1 MAEDKAKVGKR
12 VKFSEHVPE
21 VEIPEKRKPPS
32 CDRCDTLACWP
43 MSPEDTLRGP
53 DFCATKNYPDAVKEA
68 KEMYLKEGFDRKLQL
83 AGAVLEGMSSMTPP
97 GGREINMKLTRL
109 EEIAIFCKLMDYQK
123 LGFAHC
129 IGCIGEAR
137 ELCEFFQA
145 RGFDTYQVCC
155 KVGGIEKGEI
165 GIEEDQKVR
174 MLTHET
180 ICNNIA
186 QAFILNEVGT
196 DLNLIVGLCVG
207 HDIAFSMYSKAP
219 VTTILVKDRRLGHN
233 PMAALYQA
241 YPPCNFYYG
250 RLARATSE
258 TGGR

>member
-1 MAEDKAKVGKR
+1 
-12 VKFSEHVPE
+12 
-21 VEIPEKRKPPS
+21 
-32 CDRCDTLACWP
+32 
-43 MSPEDTLRGP
+43 
-53 DFCATKNYPDAVKEA
+53 
-68 KEMYLKEGFDRKLQL
+68 
-83 AGAVLEGMSSMTPP
+83 
-97 GGREINMKLTRL
+97 MKLTRV

-207 HDIAFSMYSKAP
+207 HDIAFSIYSKAP

>member
-1 MAEDKAKVGKR
+1 M
-12 VKFSEHVPE
+12 
-21 VEIPEKRKPPS
+21 VETL
-32 CDRCDTLACWP
+32 CDHR
-43 MSPEDTLRGP
+43 
-53 DFCATKNYPDAVKEA
+53 
-68 KEMYLKEGFDRKLQL
+68 
-83 AGAVLEGMSSMTPP
+83 
-97 GGREINMKLTRL
+97 
-109 EEIAIFCKLMDYQK
+109 K

-145 RGFDTYQVCC
+145 RGFETYQVCC

-186 QAFILNEVGT
+186 QALILNEAGT

-207 HDIAFSMYSKAP
+207 HDIAFSM
-219 VTTILVKDRRLGHN
+219 
-233 PMAALYQA
+233 
-241 YPPCNFYYG
+241 
-250 RLARATSE
+250 
-258 TGGR
+258 

>member
-1 MAEDKAKVGKR
+1 MAEEKTRAGEKI
-12 VKFSEHVPE
+12 KFSEHVPE
-21 VEIPEKRKPPS
+21 VEVPAKRKPPS
-32 CDRCDTLACWP
+32 CDKCTTLACWP
-43 MSPEDTLRGP
+43 MSPEDTLSGP
-53 DFCATKNYPDAVKEA
+53 DYCATKNYPDLVQKA
-68 KEMYLKEGFDRKLQL
+68 KTIYLNEGLDRKLQL

-109 EEIAIFCKLMDYQK
+109 EEIAIFGKLMGYKK

-137 ELCEFFQA
+137 EMCDFFQA
-145 RGFDTYQVCC
+145 RGFETYQVCC
-155 KVGGIEKGEI
+155 KVGGVEKGEI

-186 QAFILNEVGT
+186 QALILNEVGT

-207 HDIAFSMYSKAP
+207 HDIAFTVHSKAP

-250 RLARATSE
+250 RLAKATSE